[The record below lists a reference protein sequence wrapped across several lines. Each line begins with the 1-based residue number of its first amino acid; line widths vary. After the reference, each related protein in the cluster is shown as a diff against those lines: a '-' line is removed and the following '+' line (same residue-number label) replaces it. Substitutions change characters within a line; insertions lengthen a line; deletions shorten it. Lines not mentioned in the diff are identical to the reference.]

1 MPHTFEELNG
11 KTLEDLR
18 NIAQGIDDEAVRG
31 FSQMNKAHLLP
42 ALCQAL
48 GIDAHIHHHADGIDK
63 VAIKTQMRE
72 LRKRRVAALETH
84 DHELLKRIR
93 RQAHHLNRQIREHL
107 H

>member
-1 MPHTFEELNG
+1 MPHTFEELKN

-18 NIAQGIDDEAVRG
+18 AIAQGIDNEAVKG

-48 GIDAHIHHHADGIDK
+48 GIDAHVHHHAEGIDK
-63 VAIKTQMRE
+63 AAIKAKMRE
-72 LRKRRVAALETH
+72 LKKQRASAIEKH
-84 DHELLKRIR
+84 DHELLKSIR
-93 RQAHHLNRQIREHL
+93 RQVHHLNRQIREHL